1 MDHGFRRGLWLA
13 VAAAVCIALSGRI
26 DLMAAYAQVQG
37 LYAETAPARF
47 AVAMAVMMIPGAFL
61 ASLPGRFRRRGG
73 KRRATLRGC
82 AACFL
87 GGLGLMLGAGLAGG
101 GDGMMLTGLLQ
112 GSVSAYAFLA
122 VSWICGLIAARLA
135 GRGRAA

>member
-26 DLMAAYAQVQG
+26 DLMTAYAQVQG

-61 ASLPGRFRRRGG
+61 ASLPGRFRRRDG

-135 GRGRAA
+135 GRGHAA

>member
-61 ASLPGRFRRRGG
+61 ASLPGRFRRRDG

-135 GRGRAA
+135 GRGHAA

>member
-13 VAAAVCIALSGRI
+13 VAAAVCIALYGRI
-26 DLMAAYAQVQG
+26 DLMAACSQVQG
-37 LYAETAPARF
+37 LYTQTAPARF
-47 AVAMAVMMIPGAFL
+47 AAAMAVMMIPGAFL
-61 ASLPGRFRRRGG
+61 ASLPGRFRRRGE
-73 KRRATLRGC
+73 RRRSSGRGC

-112 GSVSAYAFLA
+112 GSVSAYAFLG
-122 VSWICGLIAARLA
+122 VSWVFGLIAAHLA
-135 GRGRAA
+135 GRGCAA

>member
-13 VAAAVCIALSGRI
+13 VAAVVCIALIGRI
-26 DLMAAYAQVQG
+26 DLLAASSQVQG
-37 LYAETAPARF
+37 LYTDTAPQPF
-47 AVAMAVMMIPGAFL
+47 FVAMAVMMIPGAFL
-61 ASLPGRFRRRGG
+61 ASLPDRFRRRGG
-73 KRRATLRGC
+73 KRRATGRGC
-82 AACFL
+82 IACFL
-87 GGLGLMLGAGLAGG
+87 GGVGVAIGAGLAGG

-122 VSWICGLIAARLA
+122 VSWACGLIAARIM

>member
-26 DLMAAYAQVQG
+26 DLMAAYSQVQG
-37 LYAETAPARF
+37 LYTETAPARF

-61 ASLPGRFRRRGG
+61 ASLPGRFRRRGE
-73 KRRATLRGC
+73 KRRSTGRGC
-82 AACFL
+82 LACFL
-87 GGLGLMLGAGLAGG
+87 GGVGLMLGAGLAGG
-101 GDGMMLTGLLQ
+101 GDGLMLTGLLQ

-122 VSWICGLIAARLA
+122 VGWASGLIAARLM

>member
-26 DLMAAYAQVQG
+26 DLMAAYSQVQG
-37 LYAETAPARF
+37 LYTEISPQPF
-47 AVAMAVMMIPGAFL
+47 FVAMVVMMIPGAFL
-61 ASLPGRFRRRGG
+61 ASLPGRFRRRGE
-73 KRRATLRGC
+73 KRRSTGRGC
-82 AACFL
+82 VACFL
-87 GGLGLMLGAGLAGG
+87 GGAGVALGAGLAGG

-122 VSWICGLIAARLA
+122 VSWACGLIAARLM